1 MIRHASPRYWQLW
14 LGLALGLLATGAQ
27 LMVPKFA
34 QTLINGFSHGVNQTL
49 LIGVIGLFLISA
61 VISALSGSLLG
72 IFGENVVANLRGTLW
87 HKLVRLPVRYFDNV
101 KTGEMTSRLVNDSTQ
116 IKETR
121 YAGTQVTE
129 FI

>member
-1 MIRHASPRYWQLW
+1 MERPQAAYSCPAGGKFDLKQFLQLIRHASPRYWQLW

-72 IFGENVVANLRGTLW
+72 IFGENVVANLRGL
-87 HKLVRLPVRYFDNV
+87 YGIN
-101 KTGEMTSRLVNDSTQ
+101 
-116 IKETR
+116 
-121 YAGTQVTE
+121 
-129 FI
+129 